1 MELWLK
7 KLSINY
13 LFNYIYCMKIILHW
27 ILLSLAVFAKTYIV
41 SGISLSPVISTA
53 LIVGACLTLFNMFIK
68 PIINILTLPI
78 NLLTLGLFSLVVNAA
93 LFWYLGT
100 LITGFKVTTFYAAF
114 VGALL
119 VSIINCILKK
129 VFHFDF

>member
-1 MELWLK
+1 
-7 KLSINY
+7 
-13 LFNYIYCMKIILHW
+13 MKIILHW
-27 ILLSLAVFAKTYIV
+27 ILISIAVLVTTFIV
-41 SGISLSPVISTA
+41 DDVTVSPMWVA
-53 LIVGACLTLFNMFIK
+53 LIVGACLTLFNMVIK

-78 NLLTLGLFSLVVNAA
+78 NIITLGLFSLVINGA

-100 LITGFKVTTFYAAF
+100 LVEGFQVTTFYAAF

-119 VSIINCILKK
+119 VSVLNWVLKK

>member
-1 MELWLK
+1 
-7 KLSINY
+7 
-13 LFNYIYCMKIILHW
+13 MKIILHW
-27 ILLSLAVFAKTYIV
+27 ILISIAVFVTTLIIG
-41 SGISLSPVISTA
+41 GIKVDPIWVA

-78 NLLTLGLFSLVVNAA
+78 NIITLGLFSLVINGV

-100 LITGFKVTTFYAAF
+100 LIKGFEVTTFTAAF

-119 VSIINCILKK
+119 VSILNWVLKK
-129 VFHFDF
+129 VFHFDL